1 MGSETAA
8 TRRGPTPP
16 LSPVVKQ
23 GQLVHQLPPTEGSG
37 TESACC
43 IPAQAVAAALTGGSI
58 SGAVFVLFY
67 RKTRLFPSLRSKPA
81 SAPSGGGSP
90 TASEMMAAG
99 SGEGSS
105 TAAAVATQLRPSS
118 GSGGSLYWGLFGPR
132 AQQHRQQQQPV
143 LDVVSGHSFCITPR
157 GSVMYCGRERRVLE
171 STFVARWIAE
181 GSTLMRLQP
190 LASSRTEYRFALHG
204 PGNHTSSFKTF
215 AECNGKGSWRRLL
228 GCAAGTGVV
237 GRDGKATHVVHMQ
250 LPEVLAHM
258 VALGVRP
265 TALAAC
271 LKQGEFGTLRLDFEP
286 GPWTTP
292 EERNGGLDSVLQDP
306 DKAWRLGWW
315 YTGGQGMGVWVC

>member
-1 MGSETAA
+1 MAPL
-8 TRRGPTPP
+8 RRGPTPP

-37 TESACC
+37 TESTCC
-43 IPAQAVAAALTGGSI
+43 IPAQAVAAALAANPI
-58 SGAVFVLFY
+58 SGGVFVLFH
-67 RKTRLFPSLRSKPA
+67 RKTCLFPRLRPKPA
-81 SAPSGGGSP
+81 PTSSGGGGGSP
-90 TASEMMAAG
+90 TASEVVAAG

-105 TAAAVATQLRPSS
+105 MAAAAQPRLSGS
-118 GSGGSLYWGLFGPR
+118 GSGGGGGPYPGLSGPR
-132 AQQHRQQQQPV
+132 AQQQQQYQQQQM

-157 GSVMYCGRERRVLE
+157 GSVAYRGRERVLE
-171 STFVARWIAE
+171 STFVARWMAE
-181 GSTLMRLQP
+181 DGTLRRLQP

-228 GCAAGTGVV
+228 GGTAEPGVA

-258 VALGVRP
+258 VALGVSP
-265 TALAAC
+265 TALTAC

-292 EERNGGLDSVLQDP
+292 EERDGGRDSVPQDP
-306 DKAWRLGWW
+306 EKAWKMGWW
-315 YTGGQGMGVWVC
+315 CTERQGMGVWVC

>member
-1 MGSETAA
+1 MDSETAP

-43 IPAQAVAAALTGGSI
+43 IPAQAVAAALTANSTPGGI
-58 SGAVFVLFY
+58 FVIFY
-67 RKTRLFPSLRSKPA
+67 RKTRLFPRLRPKPA
-81 SAPSGGGSP
+81 LAPSGGGSP
-90 TASEMMAAG
+90 IASDMMAAS

-105 TAAAVATQLRPSS
+105 TAAAVAAQLRPSS
-118 GSGGSLYWGLFGPR
+118 DSGGSLYRGLFGSR
-132 AQQHRQQQQPV
+132 TQQQV

-171 STFVARWIAE
+171 STFVARWMAE
-181 GSTLMRLQP
+181 GGTLKRLQP

-228 GCAAGTGVV
+228 GCAAEAGAV
-237 GRDGKATHVVHMQ
+237 GRDGRATHAVHMQ

-271 LKQGEFGTLRLDFEP
+271 LKQGEFGTLHLDFEP

-306 DKAWRLGWW
+306 DKAWKLGWW
-315 YTGGQGMGVWVC
+315 YTGGQRMGVWVC